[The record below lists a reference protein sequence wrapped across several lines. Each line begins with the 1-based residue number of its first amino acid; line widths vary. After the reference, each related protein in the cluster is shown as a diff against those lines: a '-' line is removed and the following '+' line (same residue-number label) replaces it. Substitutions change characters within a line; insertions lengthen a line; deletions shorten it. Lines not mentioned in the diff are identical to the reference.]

1 MSERVNV
8 KVLLLFGDQA
18 EIVADVPAEE
28 RAEPER
34 YPAAEVAEATGLDV
48 SELPGRR
55 LSAAVDD
62 HGRLTGWALA

>member
-8 KVLLLFGDQA
+8 RVLLLIGDQA

-28 RAEPER
+28 RADPER
-34 YPAAEVAEATGLDV
+34 YPVSEVAESTGLDV
-48 SELPGRR
+48 SELPGKR

-62 HGRLTGWALA
+62 RGRLTGWALA